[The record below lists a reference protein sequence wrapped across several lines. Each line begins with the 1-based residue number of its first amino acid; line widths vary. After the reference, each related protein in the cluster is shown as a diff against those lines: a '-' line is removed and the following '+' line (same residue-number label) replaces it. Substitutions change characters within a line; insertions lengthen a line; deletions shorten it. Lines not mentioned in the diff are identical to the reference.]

1 MLAHYV
7 PILLCFKFCPS
18 KIQDKFV
25 ASSLQLFAMVDVL
38 SLPAAISNGADELEL
53 PCELQ
58 ILTSW
63 RRLQE
68 VLSCIFEH
76 LGCTDCCA
84 ILNPVSNPSKRIST
98 VSSEKLQENLKFE
111 VSRKVFSVMSQL
123 LTAASRED
131 TTSIFEQI
139 IQLVCQTIMHMPA
152 SLIRPS

>member
-1 MLAHYV
+1 
-7 PILLCFKFCPS
+7 
-18 KIQDKFV
+18 
-25 ASSLQLFAMVDVL
+25 MVDVL

-53 PCELQ
+53 PCDLQ

-84 ILNPVSNPSKRIST
+84 ILNPVNNPSKRIAA

-111 VSRKVFSVMSQL
+111 VGRKVFSVMSQL
-123 LTAASRED
+123 LTAANRED